1 MDKLVETE
9 FVASDY
15 GKNWVKIL
23 VVKKDT
29 EKHEIREL
37 EVCTALTLN
46 NHRDYMLEDNSDVI
60 ATDSQKNTV
69 YILAKQFGIKNI
81 ETFALLLSSHFL
93 RKYQQVV
100 ATKINVIEYPWKRMD
115 INGEKHNHA
124 FQFIQDCTRVCE
136 VTQKRNGGPLVKAGI
151 RDLRVLK
158 TTQSAFKNF
167 VDDEYRTLPF
177 VDDRIFST
185 IVTADWWYYTS
196 TGFCFDKAW
205 EEMKKCILEEFAG
218 PATTGKFSAS
228 VQNTLYG
235 AVKTALARI
244 PQVYM
249 AVDKPSGN
257 IHCVLQRAKTSK
269 L

>member
-69 YILAKQFGIKNI
+69 HILAKQFGIKNI

-136 VTQKRNGGPLVKAGI
+136 VTQKRNGGPLVKA
-151 RDLRVLK
+151 
-158 TTQSAFKNF
+158 
-167 VDDEYRTLPF
+167 DDEYRTLPF

-185 IVTADWWYYTS
+185 IVTADWWYNTS

-218 PATTGKFSAS
+218 LATTGKFSAS

-244 PQVYM
+244 PQFGGCSNNVYM